1 MGGVVIRAA
10 SGKPPEPEQR
20 QGMTHQGI
28 VAMVAIECG
37 GSFVPLG
44 SGGNERGRIG
54 ASGANCRVGERADM
68 PIVIPQ
74 VDGEATEL
82 SGGNKLIGCRSF
94 GDVRWQ
100 LPVGNAR
107 RRQSLPCR
115 RSCFR

>member
-1 MGGVVIRAA
+1 
-10 SGKPPEPEQR
+10 
-20 QGMTHQGI
+20 MTHQGI
-28 VAMVAIECG
+28 VAMVTIECG

-82 SGGNKLIGCRSF
+82 SGGNKLIGAGRLGMCDGSSRLETP
-94 GDVRWQ
+94 DVAKACHVAGRTFDSDKA
-100 LPVGNAR
+100 VGYPSAM
-107 RRQSLPCR
+107 
-115 RSCFR
+115 SCIAC